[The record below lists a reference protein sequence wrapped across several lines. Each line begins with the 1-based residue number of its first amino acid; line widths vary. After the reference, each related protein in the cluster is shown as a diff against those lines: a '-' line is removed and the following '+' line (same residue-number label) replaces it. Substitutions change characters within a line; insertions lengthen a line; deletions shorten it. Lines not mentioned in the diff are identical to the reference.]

1 MSALHTRLLEHLIEE
16 NAVMR
21 DLLEL
26 VEQEQ
31 SLLIQ
36 NNIKNVQQLLG
47 KKSKYISEL
56 SALAHQRHLTLGAT
70 GQVTDESAMQ
80 EWLEQNPSP
89 AVKEAWQ
96 NLLSQTRAAKEFNRT
111 NGLLINT
118 QLTRNQNTLNVLSGS
133 NSHGNFYGPNGQ
145 TTRSTPSRGSIVC

>member
-1 MSALHTRLLEHLIEE
+1 MSVLHTRLLEHLAEE
-16 NAVMR
+16 NAVMCN
-21 DLLEL
+21 LLKL
-26 VEQEQ
+26 VKQEQ

-47 KKSKYISEL
+47 EKSKYISEL

-70 GQVTDESAMQ
+70 GQVKDESAMQ
-80 EWLEQNPSP
+80 EWLELNPSP
-89 AVKEAWQ
+89 AMKEAWQ
-96 NLLSQTRAAKEFNRT
+96 NLLSQTRAAKEINRT

-118 QLTRNQNTLNVLSGS
+118 QLTRNQNTLNILSGS
-133 NSHGNFYGPNGQ
+133 NNHGNFYGPNGQ